1 MLVEC
6 FRLAAAYRFLPDDA
20 PPGIV
25 FDQVKEAAAIGGPHR
40 IALPSLGSGQGR
52 ACAGL
57 KVVDPD
63 PLGRV
68 ALHDGEARFVRRK
81 GQADIRA
88 RVADRADHVALAV
101 VPPKTP
107 DGNGGA
113 ASAPGDEPAVRG
125 NVEGGIAS
133 ERPRDSFSHKRRP
146 VQQRAVERQAES
158 LFSGSPE
165 GAPPAPS
172 SFPSPDDAQ

>member
-81 GQADIRA
+81 GQ
-88 RVADRADHVALAV
+88 LTYEPGSPT
-101 VPPKTP
+101 VPTTLPWR
-107 DGNGGA
+107 
-113 ASAPGDEPAVRG
+113 SC
-125 NVEGGIAS
+125 
-133 ERPRDSFSHKRRP
+133 HRRRQMGTE
-146 VQQRAVERQAES
+146 VLLLRQAM
-158 LFSGSPE
+158 SPPFAATSKAE
-165 GAPPAPS
+165 
-172 SFPSPDDAQ
+172 